1 MKTKRRDREAVERV
15 LYDHL
20 ELRPNLGKASRAS
33 GIPVSTLWD
42 HWQRME
48 AEAKRRGRKRTP
60 ATSSQHRTGAG
71 VN

>member
-42 HWQRME
+42 HWQR
-48 AEAKRRGRKRTP
+48 
-60 ATSSQHRTGAG
+60 
-71 VN
+71 V